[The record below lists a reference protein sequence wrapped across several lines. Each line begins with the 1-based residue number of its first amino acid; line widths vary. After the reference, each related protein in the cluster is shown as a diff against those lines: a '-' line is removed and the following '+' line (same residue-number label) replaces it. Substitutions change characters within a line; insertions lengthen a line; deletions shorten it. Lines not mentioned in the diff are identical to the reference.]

1 MKLIGALTSFFMAAT
16 MFLKLWQFW
25 QHRALLNDITKI
37 DHEIYRLSNTITPSS
52 LMQIESLRRQREQL
66 SSLQST
72 MRNVAEGRDVS
83 VSRGADE
90 V

>member
-1 MKLIGALTSFFMAAT
+1 MKLIGALTSFFIAAA

-37 DHEIYRLSNTITPSS
+37 DHEIYRLSNTVTPSA

-90 V
+90 S

>member
-1 MKLIGALTSFFMAAT
+1 MKLIGALTSFFMAAA

-37 DHEIYRLSNTITPSS
+37 DHEIYRLSNTVTPSS

-83 VSRGADE
+83 VPRGADE
-90 V
+90 S

>member
-1 MKLIGALTSFFMAAT
+1 MKLIGALTSFFMAAA

-37 DHEIYRLSNTITPSS
+37 DHEIYRLSNTVTPSA

-66 SSLQST
+66 SSLQSS
-72 MRNVAEGRDVS
+72 MRDAGEGH
-83 VSRGADE
+83 
-90 V
+90 